1 MYARKMADTDKEA
14 ARKSTR
20 KPIHYAYICLLCSVY
35 LAESKERRAV
45 KGKGTFDIYGAIKS
59 MPWEINVCEK
69 SYVCR
74 KCEARLKK
82 KVNLEEALSKLLEEL
97 RGLFFFGGGSN
108 LEFGNPQSSST
119 PVKSAG
125 QFNIHT
131 VTSRTAQESVEMPEC
146 LSETKDSQPD
156 SRQSQTN
163 VKVCVSESFS

>member
-1 MYARKMADTDKEA
+1 MF
-14 ARKSTR
+14 
-20 KPIHYAYICLLCSVY
+20 IVLCISGG
-35 LAESKERRAV
+35 SKERCAV

-59 MPWEINVCEK
+59 MPWEMNVCEK

-82 KVNLEEALSKLLEEL
+82 KVNLEETLSKLLEEI

-125 QFNIHT
+125 QFNVHT
-131 VTSRTAQESVEMPEC
+131 VTSRTAQRSVGMPEC

-156 SRQSQTN
+156 SRQSQMN